1 MPGSGVGL
9 KADSDVSPAACKKNG
24 RSDQKRNSKKAKLFR
39 TGILSN
45 RTIRGNPINRAI
57 AADNNR

>member
-9 KADSDVSPAACKKNG
+9 KGGFRRQPSRRQKNC
-24 RSDQKRNSKKAKLFR
+24 RSDRKRNSKKAKLFR

-45 RTIRGNPINRAI
+45 RTIRGNPINSAI